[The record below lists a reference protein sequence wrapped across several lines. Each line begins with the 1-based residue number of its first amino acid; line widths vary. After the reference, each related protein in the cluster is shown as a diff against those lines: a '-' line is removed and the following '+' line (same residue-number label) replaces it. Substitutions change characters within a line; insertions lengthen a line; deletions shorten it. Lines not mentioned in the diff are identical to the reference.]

1 MSQTKTKSLSKV
13 EKVNAI
19 FQAMTPA
26 EKRVAIAKDVLKHLE
41 AKKIK
46 PTSGTYVNPDLS
58 NKTLKNKF
66 SGRMIKDVQLQEVYS
81 NVNSCKVCALG
92 AMFFCAVKVANN
104 LNIQQHWQ
112 TSVSTKILNREVE
125 NTIYYK
131 DMGYSQSESVF
142 KYMKRFFTKHQLD
155 LIETAFER
163 FCLKSNNTNVLKAI
177 EMFKPEVSLHN
188 RMKAIMQNII
198 KNKGTFVVPKK
209 SIEV

>member
-1 MSQTKTKSLSKV
+1 
-13 EKVNAI
+13 
-19 FQAMTPA
+19 
-26 EKRVAIAKDVLKHLE
+26 
-41 AKKIK
+41 
-46 PTSGTYVNPDLS
+46 
-58 NKTLKNKF
+58 
-66 SGRMIKDVQLQEVYS
+66 MIKDVQLQEVYS